1 MNKEISLA
9 QLAWKAGKVVSGD
22 RLIPAIQNAKVYL
35 VIISSACGNNRK
47 KKLMD
52 KCKYYDIPCWEID
65 ALEFNQISLR
75 SINSFGIIDQKF
87 VRAMTE
93 KG

>member
-22 RLIPAIQNAKVYL
+22 RLIPAIQSSKVYL
-35 VIISSACGNNRK
+35 VIVSSASGKNRK

-52 KCKYYDIPCWEID
+52 KCKYYDVPFREID

-87 VRAMTE
+87 VQAMIE

>member
-1 MNKEISLA
+1 MSNCISMA
-9 QLAWKAGKVVSGD
+9 QLAWKAGKVVTGD
-22 RLIPAIQNAKVYL
+22 RLIPAIQNQEVYL
-35 VIISSACGNNRK
+35 VIVSSKCGNNRK

-52 KCKYYDIPCWEID
+52 KCKFYEIPLWEID

-75 SINSFGIIDQKF
+75 SINSFGIIDKKF
-87 VRAMTE
+87 VQAMTK